1 MGGNQFLSI
10 FEGGIL
16 FIYIYISIYG
26 VLFVV
31 NIFLTMHHA
40 CMLVMEFPLL
50 AKANG
55 YIPNLHDVCDECQ
68 IVSRVSIRVLSFEP
82 AIE

>member
-55 YIPNLHDVCDECQ
+55 YIPTLHDVCDECQ

-82 AIE
+82 AL

>member
-1 MGGNQFLSI
+1 MRGSQFLSI
-10 FEGGIL
+10 FEGGML
-16 FIYIYISIYG
+16 YLLYLSIYG

-31 NIFLTMHHA
+31 KAFSTMHHA

-68 IVSRVSIRVLSFEP
+68 IVSRVSIRVLRFGP